1 MNPSRTRNWQE
12 NDGEAQQPLKAH
24 RYPNGARESY
34 KELAIQKR
42 LLLIEAVFFY
52 VILS

>member
-12 NDGEAQQPLKAH
+12 NDGEAQQPLKAQDILEMS
-24 RYPNGARESY
+24 YGARESY

-42 LLLIEAVFFY
+42 LLH
-52 VILS
+52 

>member
-1 MNPSRTRNWQE
+1 MMVKHNS
-12 NDGEAQQPLKAH
+12 H
-24 RYPNGARESY
+24 RKPIDILEMSYGARESY